1 MQPMQPQ
8 SQLSSFNN
16 MNLYRLQNRL
26 QNRVK
31 QAGQFVN
38 NATGSIS
45 NAFKAFTNPNPSFN
59 MGNMPAPPLNRF
71 ASSGNRGSS
80 GVVDDGQYKLF
91 TRDDLNKLYGNQQKK
106 NTFMNTN
113 FFSLG
118 NGPIEHIIMMFQLY
132 VALVAALAR
141 LSMNTASMGASFL
154 FGNETL
160 INLFSI
166 FLENALNIILN
177 RNVGEMTLDQLQK
190 SLEENRPKLQQMSA
204 LLIKEMTDLA
214 LGLSSVC
221 SKIAMDWATNVLP
234 GLLKSSAIAASSAA
248 EAGINAATMGAFGE
262 IVEILSAGAATI
274 GGILKIMKGLQSN
287 VENFSEAYKKVSNAY
302 DGVMKLT
309 ELFSKSPSEIAAAAE
324 SAIPA
329 PAKKIA
335 STALDAIFNKGNP
348 FLPTQ
353 SGFMAAAPATP
364 AAVPAT
370 PALAPILPASTVM
383 PEAAN
388 PPLSSFNLR
397 NLGKGVANAGIQRLK
412 TFGTAATNTFSNFL
426 KSPNGT
432 PLKDSN
438 GAPIETSWWKS
449 KWKSLFD
456 TAVNKIKNTGK
467 YGKFNATVVEYVIR
481 NPDVLIP
488 FLPVPYNVA
497 AVAFRLVQTY
507 LRYVHQQ
514 NPPPATTPE
523 SANTQQGGGGG
534 GNRKNKKSIKY
545 KQKYLKKYISNLRR
559 KTAKK
564 ELQLIHGIRD
574 LKNIIR

>member
-1 MQPMQPQ
+1 MQSRP
-8 SQLSSFNN
+8 QLSSFNN
-16 MNLYRLQNRL
+16 FNNMNLNLYGLQNRM

-45 NAFKAFTNPNPSFN
+45 NAFKAFTNPNSNF
-59 MGNMPAPPLNRF
+59 MPAPPLNRF
-71 ASSGNRGSS
+71 ASSGNRGST
-80 GVVDDGQYKLF
+80 GVVDDGQFKMF

-166 FLENALNIILN
+166 FLENALNLILN
-177 RNVGEMTLDQLQK
+177 RNVGEMTFEQLQH
-190 SLEENRPKLQQMSA
+190 SLEENRPKLQKMSA

-214 LGLSSVC
+214 LGLSAVC
-221 SKIAMDWATNVLP
+221 SRIAMDWVTNVLP

-248 EAGINAATMGAFGE
+248 EAGLNAATMGAFGE
-262 IVEILSAGAATI
+262 IVEIFSAGAATI
-274 GGILKIMKGLQSN
+274 AGILKVMKGLQSN
-287 VENFSEAYKKVSNAY
+287 AENFSEAYRKVSNAY

-309 ELFSKSPSEIAAAAE
+309 ELFSKSPSEIAADAE

-329 PAKKIA
+329 AVKKIA
-335 STALDAIFNKGNP
+335 DAGVDATFQRNP
-348 FLPTQ
+348 FLSATPSFAVSKPPAPT
-353 SGFMAAAPATP
+353 AALAPATALP
-364 AAVPAT
+364 TTEET
-370 PALAPILPASTVM
+370 PVL
-383 PEAAN
+383 
-388 PPLSSFNLR
+388 PPLSNFNLR
-397 NLGKGVANAGIQRLK
+397 NLGKGVANAVANAGIQRLK
-412 TFGTAATNTFSNFL
+412 TFGNSAKNTFSNFL

-438 GAPIETSWWKS
+438 GTPIETSWWKS

-481 NPDVLIP
+481 HPDVLIP
-488 FLPVPYNVA
+488 FLPVPYNIA
-497 AVAFRLVQTY
+497 AIAFRLVQTY

-514 NPPPATTPE
+514 NPTAPVSP
-523 SANTQQGGGGG
+523 ANTVGVVGGGGGGG
-534 GNRKNKKSIKY
+534 GNRKNKKSLKY
-545 KQKYLKKYISNLRR
+545 KQKHLKKYMSNLRR

-564 ELQLIHGIRD
+564 ELQLLNGIRD
-574 LKNIIR
+574 LKSISS

>member
-1 MQPMQPQ
+1 M
-8 SQLSSFNN
+8 
-16 MNLYRLQNRL
+16 

-45 NAFKAFTNPNPSFN
+45 NAFKAFTNPNSNFMPA
-59 MGNMPAPPLNRF
+59 PAPPLNRF
-71 ASSGNRGSS
+71 ASSGNRGST
-80 GVVDDGQYKLF
+80 GVVDDGQFKMF

-166 FLENALNIILN
+166 FLENALNLILN
-177 RNVGEMTLDQLQK
+177 RNVGEMTFEQLQQ
-190 SLEENRPKLQQMSA
+190 SLEENRTKLQKMSA
-204 LLIKEMTDLA
+204 LLIKELTDLA
-214 LGLSSVC
+214 LGLSAVC
-221 SKIAMDWATNVLP
+221 SKIAMDWVTNVLP
-234 GLLKSSAIAASSAA
+234 GLLKSSAISASSAA
-248 EAGINAATMGAFGE
+248 EAGLNAATMGAFGE
-262 IVEILSAGAATI
+262 IVEIFSAGAAI
-274 GGILKIMKGLQSN
+274 IAGIFKIMKGLQSN
-287 VENFSEAYKKVSNAY
+287 AENFSEAYRKVSNAY

-309 ELFSKSPSEIAAAAE
+309 ELFSKSPSEIAADAE

-329 PAKKIA
+329 TAKKIA
-335 STALDAIFNKGNP
+335 DAGVDATFQRNP
-348 FLPTQ
+348 FL
-353 SGFMAAAPATP
+353 SATP
-364 AAVPAT
+364 GFAVSKPLAPT
-370 PALAPILPASTVM
+370 AALAPAALAPAALAPAAAALPTEETPVL
-383 PEAAN
+383 
-388 PPLSSFNLR
+388 PPLSNFNLR
-397 NLGKGVANAGIQRLK
+397 NLGKGVANAVANAGIQRLK
-412 TFGTAATNTFSNFL
+412 TFGTSAKNTFSNFL

-438 GAPIETSWWKS
+438 GTPIETSWWKS

-467 YGKFNATVVEYVIR
+467 YGKLNATVVEYVIR
-481 NPDVLIP
+481 HPDVLIP
-488 FLPVPYNVA
+488 FLPVPYNIA
-497 AVAFRLVQTY
+497 AIAFRLVQTY

-514 NPPPATTPE
+514 NPTAPAAQATTL
-523 SANTQQGGGGG
+523 GGGGG
-534 GNRKNKKSIKY
+534 SGNRKNKKSLKY
-545 KQKYLKKYISNLRR
+545 KQKHLKKYMSNLRR

-564 ELQLIHGIRD
+564 ELQLLNGIRD
-574 LKNIIR
+574 LKSIYS